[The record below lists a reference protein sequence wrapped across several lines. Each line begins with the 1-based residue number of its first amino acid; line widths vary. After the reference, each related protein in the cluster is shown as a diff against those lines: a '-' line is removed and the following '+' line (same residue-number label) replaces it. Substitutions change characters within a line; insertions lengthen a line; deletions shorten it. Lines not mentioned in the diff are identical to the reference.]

1 MLKSDLRLASPS
13 QVLPVWSASI
23 RLAPIQNMTHRN
35 IFRRPEQSS
44 VAFRYAHLALI
55 ACCCLFTGFRSC
67 QAAERL
73 VTVQDA
79 QSEYTGKIVA
89 LNRARCTLMDRQGR
103 LVELDVPQLKGMK
116 QVADRFRADSVSAF
130 RSSLGAE
137 FGKRYE
143 VTGTTHYLVCAPRG
157 RAKKYADLFETIYRD
172 VDKFY
177 RVRGFKVTRPD
188 VPLVAVVFASRKEF
202 SQYCVRDDVPPSPG
216 LQGYYSLVS
225 NRVAL
230 FDESGSL
237 NAAAGQNSGRH
248 ANVLASAAVNG
259 QTAGTIVHETIHQV
273 GYNIGIHT
281 RLGETPL
288 WMVEGM
294 ATVLEPDAM
303 RHRNSS
309 RAVAGRLNSERYDWF
324 RHKYMPSHSPGSLAQ
339 LIASDKA
346 FGRQT
351 LNAYSV
357 SWALTYFLLENPARR
372 RQLTSYLQAIS
383 SRDSTVSYPAKE
395 RLADFTSAFGD
406 IARLEVNFIRFMQRL

>member
-1 MLKSDLRLASPS
+1 VFAEL
-13 QVLPVWSASI
+13 
-23 RLAPIQNMTHRN
+23 
-35 IFRRPEQSS
+35 
-44 VAFRYAHLALI
+44 
-55 ACCCLFTGFRSC
+55 GSC
-67 QAAERL
+67 HAAERL
-73 VTVQDA
+73 VTVEDA
-79 QSEYTGKIVA
+79 ESEYTGKIVA

-103 LVELDVPQLKGMK
+103 LVELDVPKLKGMK
-116 QVADRFRADSVSAF
+116 QIADRFRADSISVF
-130 RSSLGAE
+130 RTSLGAE

-143 VTGTTHYLVCAPRG
+143 VTGTTHYLVCAPQG
-157 RAKKYADLFETIYRD
+157 RARKYADLFETIYRD

-202 SQYCVRDDVPPSPG
+202 FQYCVRDNVPPSPG

-225 NRVAL
+225 NRVAM

-237 NAAAGQNSGRH
+237 NAASGHNSGRH
-248 ANVLASAAVNG
+248 STVLASSAVNG

-288 WMVEGM
+288 WMVEGL
-294 ATVLEPDAM
+294 ATVLEPDGM

-324 RHKYMPSHSPGSLAQ
+324 RQKYLALHSSGSLAK

-346 FGRQT
+346 FSRQT

-357 SWALTYFLLENPARR
+357 SWALTYFLLENPVRR
-372 RQLTSYLQAIS
+372 RQLTSYLQALAE
-383 SRDSTVSYPAKE
+383 RDSTVGYPAKE
-395 RLADFTSAFGD
+395 RLADFITAFGD
-406 IARLEVNFIRFMQRL
+406 IARLEVEFIRFMQRL